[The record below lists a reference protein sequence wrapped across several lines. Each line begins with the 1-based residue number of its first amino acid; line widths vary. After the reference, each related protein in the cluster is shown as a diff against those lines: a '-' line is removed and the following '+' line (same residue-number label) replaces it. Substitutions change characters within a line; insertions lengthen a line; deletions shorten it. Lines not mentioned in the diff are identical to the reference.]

1 MGIMKYI
8 RLVVISVVFLSLLIT
23 GISLLFPSKVIASRA
38 VEVISSSEEIA
49 YFTSDLSHWNQWMS
63 DWKQNKVVL

>member
-8 RLVVISVVFLSLLIT
+8 KLVVISVVFLSLLIT

-38 VEVISSSEEIA
+38 VEVNTSAANIA
-49 YFTSDLSHWNQWMS
+49 YFTSDLNHWQPV
-63 DWKQNKVVL
+63 D